1 MAANIAFQ
9 SALSGRL
16 DLAHIKHIVS
26 ALGLQEQMQKY
37 PEALSGGQ
45 QQRVAIARAIAA
57 KPKLLLADEP
67 TGNLDEITAENVL
80 DQMLKLVA
88 QTGAALMIVTH
99 STNIAARMNR
109 QLHLCNGFLV

>member
-1 MAANIAFQ
+1 
-9 SALSGRL
+9 
-16 DLAHIKHIVS
+16 
-26 ALGLQEQMQKY
+26 MQKY

-67 TGNLDEITAENVL
+67 TGNLDEITAQSVL

-88 QTGAALMIVTH
+88 QTGTALMIVTH
-99 STNIAARMNR
+99 STNIAARMKR
-109 QLHLCNGFLV
+109 QLSLRNGLLE